1 MSVRKKV
8 AVPAFL
14 IVALL
19 SVFLIQDLRGAA
31 VLQVTYI
38 NVGQGDSALLRDANG
53 FTLLIDGGRT
63 SAGPTVVAVLKNL
76 GISSVDVLL
85 ASHADSDHIG
95 GLITVLADQSIAVQR
110 VLYNGYPGTT
120 ATWGTFATAVADR
133 GLALEPAQF
142 PGTLQLGQMTV
153 WVMNPASGLD
163 SPETNDASL
172 VMMVTY
178 GSRRFLFTG
187 DIDTTIEATVMARGT
202 PLAADILKVA
212 HHGSVY
218 SSSPNFVASVQPKE
232 AVISVG
238 DNSYGH
244 PSATTIARLNETGA
258 RVWRTDRDGSIVF
271 NTDGIVYTI
280 ISPSLYDVFIPL
292 VMR

>member
-1 MSVRKKV
+1 MRRKA
-8 AVPAFL
+8 AVLAFL
-14 IVALL
+14 MVALL
-19 SVFLIQDLRGAA
+19 SVFLVRDIHGAA

-53 FTLLIDGGRT
+53 FNLLIDGGKT
-63 SAGPTVVAVLKNL
+63 SAGPAVLAALKNL
-76 GISSVDVLL
+76 GISSVDVML

-95 GLITVLADQSIAVQR
+95 GLITVLQDHSIAVQR

-120 ATWGTFATAVADR
+120 ATWNTFAAEVAGR
-133 GLALEPAQF
+133 GLTLEAAQF
-142 PGTLQLGQMTV
+142 PETLQLGQMTV
-153 WVMNPASGLD
+153 WVMNPAAGMG
-163 SPETNDASL
+163 SPETNAAS
-172 VMMVTY
+172 VVIKIIY

-187 DIDTTIEATVMARGT
+187 DIDTTIEATVIARGT

-244 PSATTIARLNETGA
+244 PSATIIARLNEDGA
-258 RVWRTDRDGSIVF
+258 RVWRTDQDGSVYV
-271 NTDGIVYTI
+271 NSDGITFTVLNAAIFEVY
-280 ISPSLYDVFIPL
+280 IPL
-292 VMR
+292 IRSQ